1 VVNDSKSGQSSRAL
15 HVFYMSMFLLVFL
28 TLYAGLH
35 IYMFVKARAAF
46 SLGTWSSIGV
56 LLFLA
61 LMVFAPILTRL
72 LEKPGLECVGRPLAF
87 IGYTWMAIVA
97 LFFCSSIVIDLL
109 RLLVRIAGFI
119 VKKDFSG
126 ITHQPLL
133 YFLIPLSI
141 SLFIAVYGYFE
152 AWNVRTERL
161 TIKTPKI
168 PAEIGSLKIV
178 QISDIHLGIM
188 VGEKKLENILKLV
201 QKENPDI
208 LVSTGDLVDGEM
220 CNLSG
225 LIGLLKEINPRYG
238 KYAITGNHEFYAG
251 IDKALKFT
259 QDAGFTILRGERT
272 NVAGILNLAGVDDP
286 AGRYQNPGKWIS
298 ERELLSHLP
307 QDKFTLFLKHRP
319 LIDKEA
325 IGLFDLQLSGHAHK
339 GQIFPFSLITQA
351 VYPIDE
357 GYMKLDNGDYIYVS
371 KGAGTWG
378 PPIRFLAPPDIVVIE
393 LINPDGN

>member
-1 VVNDSKSGQSSRAL
+1 VADDSKAGKSSRRR
-15 HVFYMSMFLLVFL
+15 HVFFMFMFLLIFIL
-28 TLYAGLH
+28 LYTGLH
-35 IYMFVKARAAF
+35 FYIFVKAKDAF
-46 SLGTWSSIGV
+46 SFGTWSSIGV

-119 VKKDFSG
+119 GKRDFSG

-259 QDAGFTILRGERT
+259 QDAGFTMLRGEKT
-272 NVAGILNLAGVDDP
+272 DVAGILNLVGVDDP

-298 ERELLSHLP
+298 EKELLSPLP
-307 QDKFTLFLKHRP
+307 PDKFTLFLKHRP

-357 GYMKLDNGDYIYVS
+357 GSLKLDNEDYVYVS

>member
-1 VVNDSKSGQSSRAL
+1 
-15 HVFYMSMFLLVFL
+15 MSIFLFVFL
-28 TLYAGLH
+28 ILYAGLH
-35 IYMFVKARAAF
+35 TYMFVKARAALSF
-46 SLGTWSSIGV
+46 GTWGSIGV

-61 LMVFAPILTRL
+61 LMVFAPILVRF
-72 LEKPGLECVGRPLAF
+72 LEKPGLECVGRPLAYVS
-87 IGYTWMAIVA
+87 YTWMAIVA

-109 RLLVRIAGFI
+109 RLLVRIVGFI
-119 VKKDFSG
+119 GKRDFSG
-126 ITHQPLL
+126 ITHQPLI
-133 YFLIPLSI
+133 YFLIPLSLAI
-141 SLFIAVYGYFE
+141 FIAVYGYFE
-152 AWNVRTERL
+152 AWSVRPERL

-168 PAEIGSLKIV
+168 PAEIGRLKIV

-225 LIGLLKEINPRYG
+225 LIGLLKQVNPRYG

-259 QDAGFTILRGERT
+259 QDAGFTMLRGERT
-272 NVAGILNLAGVDDP
+272 EVAGILNLAGVDDP
-286 AGRYQNPGKWIS
+286 AGRAFNNHNKIS
-298 ERELLSHLP
+298 EKELLSGFLP
-307 QDKFTLFLKHRP
+307 DKFTLFLKHRP

-325 IGLFDLQLSGHAHK
+325 VGLFDLQLSGHAHK

-357 GYMKLDNGDYIYVS
+357 GYMKLDDGDYLYVS

-393 LINPDGN
+393 LIHKDEN